1 MAHKKISWA
10 LFPVLILFVIS
21 IACSQSGEIISPALA
36 TQHYEAT
43 QDAKS
48 GDVSGDADGAAYL
61 TGSKAILTSNSYLV
75 GLFSIA
81 GDKVAHTFATRSDEV
96 MVLGSLD
103 IDGTIWYK
111 VETNAGDGWLP
122 EVNLSETE

>member
-1 MAHKKISWA
+1 MTSKKISWV

-43 QDAKS
+43 QAAKS
-48 GDVSGDADGAAYL
+48 GDVSGDAEGATYL
-61 TGSKAILTSNSYLV
+61 AGSNAILTSNSYLV

-81 GDKVAHTFATRSDEV
+81 GDKVAFSFATRSEEV
-96 MVLGSLD
+96 MVTGSLD

-111 VETNAGDGWLP
+111 VETMAGDGWLP
-122 EVNLSETE
+122 EVNLTETE